1 MIKID
6 LGAGQLSSNKIDRY
20 KRYLGDNYNPSDYI
34 GVDIQK
40 NKGVN
45 KVCDFENEKLPFGEN
60 SVDEIVT
67 IHTLEHIH
75 NLEHVIKECHRILKP
90 NSSLKVWVPHCH
102 STVAFSEPF
111 HVRFFAVST
120 FDNYDVKGR
129 NSENQNLR
137 IFFEKVS
144 TKLQVCRCLYKV
156 RWYDNLLAKL
166 LSKKLLRGER
176 FLKILPYK
184 EWEVCF
190 ELKKA
195 NPIVLSKVN
204 SLLKEPSF

>member
-6 LGAGQLSSNKIDRY
+6 LGAGRLCSNKIDRY
-20 KRYLGDNYNPSDYI
+20 KRYLGDDYDPNDFLK
-34 GVDIQK
+34 VDIQGAE
-40 NKGVN
+40 GVD
-45 KVCDFENEKLPFGEN
+45 KICDFETEKLPFSEN

-75 NLEHVIKECHRILKP
+75 NLEHIIKECHRILKP
-90 NSSLKVWVPHCH
+90 NCSLKIWVPHCH

-120 FDNYDVKGR
+120 FDNYDVNGR
-129 NSENQNLR
+129 DPGSQNLG

-156 RWYDNLLAKL
+156 RWFDNLLAKL
-166 LSKKLLRGER
+166 LSKKLRRGER
-176 FLKILPYK
+176 LLKILPYK

-195 NPIVLSKVN
+195 
-204 SLLKEPSF
+204 